1 MDLRANKPKGRPVFS
16 HHRCTIRASPDDDDG
31 DDDETDVND
40 DDDDEDDDAD
50 VKDDID
56 TR

>member
-16 HHRCTIRASPDDDDG
+16 HHSCTSRASPDDDDG
-31 DDDETDVND
+31 ETDVND
-40 DDDDEDDDAD
+40 DGDDEDDDAD